1 MGEHRKSTFIEPANN
16 TTGPRSCA
24 STALGTVRGLPRSII
39 MSEEELES
47 ETNFVLLKDPGFWVA
62 QLLACGLIV
71 ISGIVI
77 WYVQS

>member
-1 MGEHRKSTFIEPANN
+1 
-16 TTGPRSCA
+16 
-24 STALGTVRGLPRSII
+24 

-62 QLLACGLIV
+62 QLLVCGLIV

>member
-1 MGEHRKSTFIEPANN
+1 
-16 TTGPRSCA
+16 
-24 STALGTVRGLPRSII
+24 
-39 MSEEELES
+39 MSEEDFES

-71 ISGIVI
+71 ISGVVI